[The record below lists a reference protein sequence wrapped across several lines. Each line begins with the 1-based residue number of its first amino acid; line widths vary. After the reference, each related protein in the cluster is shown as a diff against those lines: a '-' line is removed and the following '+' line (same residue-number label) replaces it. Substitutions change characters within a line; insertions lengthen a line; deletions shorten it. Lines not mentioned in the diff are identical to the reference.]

1 MAVKLTVRSAVESSQ
16 SLQTG
21 FTTAFEE
28 DLECVWQ
35 TAERLEGWLA
45 LPDNALARRQP
56 AWAHLSGLPRRNSE
70 EETSDET
77 LSLSFSPA
85 LAKKKKSA
93 LNVFLGWQHLKCNW
107 NIISSL
113 SFTWNLLWVSAGEV
127 EGKWMIGFSS
137 PPNQRSSAC
146 QICQAVHLPR
156 VPASLSQAQ
165 KENQEPQRYFLFSH
179 PIFFFPFT
187 HHLSF
192 FHISF
197 LSEFIFFRLV
207 PQSSRFFLCV
217 SKSISPS

>member
-1 MAVKLTVRSAVESSQ
+1 MADSWEAGGMTSAPRQRSR
-16 SLQTG
+16 T
-21 FTTAFEE
+21 
-28 DLECVWQ
+28 Q
-35 TAERLEGWLA
+35 TAGLGPPEWLTSA
-45 LPDNALARRQP
+45 ELWGGNIRRDSFS
-56 AWAHLSGLPRRNSE
+56 LFLPR
-70 EETSDET
+70 
-77 LSLSFSPA
+77 LG
-85 LAKKKKSA
+85 KKKKKNA